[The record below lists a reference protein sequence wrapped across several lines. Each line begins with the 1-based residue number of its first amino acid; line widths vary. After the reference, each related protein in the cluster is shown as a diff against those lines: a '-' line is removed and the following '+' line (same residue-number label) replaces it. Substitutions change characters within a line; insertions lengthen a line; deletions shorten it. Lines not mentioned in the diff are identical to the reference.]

1 MNHVAE
7 PLLRS
12 FNSTI
17 TLFLCPFLL
26 PVGVGGAGWAAG
38 AERKMDRDDWQR

>member
-26 PVGVGGAGWAAG
+26 PVGCERRGLGDRGGTQDGS
-38 AERKMDRDDWQR
+38 R